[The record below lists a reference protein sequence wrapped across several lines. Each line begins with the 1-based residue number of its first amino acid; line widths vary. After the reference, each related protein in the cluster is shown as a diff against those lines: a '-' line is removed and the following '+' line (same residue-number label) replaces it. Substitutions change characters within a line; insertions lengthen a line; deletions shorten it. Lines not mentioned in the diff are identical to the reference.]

1 MIAEVWLLSAFV
13 LTVAL
18 AVPCGTLKDKDRLS
32 WFLIAAAAIVAC
44 KPHGRPIWLGLM
56 IVAVAMAGNP
66 LKWEWRSLAAVGFAV
81 LIIFTSGSGRQ
92 GSWLLLNS
100 AFPFVKTEG
109 EPYAEYRAILRPFVE
124 KARADLENYA
134 ERQKIYKK
142 SLSGSRNHPMLGDRW
157 IELSKNR
164 DLYQRVTRRLAVEAI
179 LAHPLDYAQLVV
191 RKIARAAYGTSP
203 DRISPAKF
211 WTAQEL
217 ANAERIKRRKSEIEL
232 LYGMEVDAYLRLVE
246 ERRQRTTWMA
256 PWMEKLGK
264 TLRWTTYRERGS
276 GKSPEIGLTA
286 LGWLLALG
294 LVACFSPRQFVCRM
308 LLWLPVA
315 LYLITVFTVGDSL
328 TRYLHPVEWVGIV
341 LIVMGLDTV
350 LTLITSG
357 LARASPAAE
366 RETPGT
372 VRNET

>member
-1 MIAEVWLLSAFV
+1 VTPEIYYGSDSNSYFEAAWRLWTEGDIKFNPKRRFLYPILLVFTPLLPGSVAVSVAVLQHILGLGIVVGIGWIVAQMTRYPNLWVPVATCLAAVWPRMLWFEHVMIAEVWLLSAFV

-179 LAHPLDYAQLVV
+179 LAAHPLDYAQLVI
-191 RKIARAAYGTSP
+191 RKIA
-203 DRISPAKF
+203 
-211 WTAQEL
+211 L
-217 ANAERIKRRKSEIEL
+217 ERIRIIPGRIRRL
-232 LYGMEVDAYLRLVE
+232 
-246 ERRQRTTWMA
+246 
-256 PWMEKLGK
+256 
-264 TLRWTTYRERGS
+264 
-276 GKSPEIGLTA
+276 
-286 LGWLLALG
+286 
-294 LVACFSPRQFVCRM
+294 
-308 LLWLPVA
+308 
-315 LYLITVFTVGDSL
+315 
-328 TRYLHPVEWVGIV
+328 
-341 LIVMGLDTV
+341 
-350 LTLITSG
+350 
-357 LARASPAAE
+357 
-366 RETPGT
+366 
-372 VRNET
+372 